1 MTDEKKPDAKKG
13 IPNGFLWF
21 LMAAFLM
28 ALMVQSLIET
38 KVANVAFSYQ
48 LEHLVN
54 LQLINPEDS
63 RKIALNDNLVTFSGK
78 FRENTTEE
86 GKKRYK
92 FLELLDANHQL
103 ASEKVNIQNELKE
116 TRGSVEESAEW
127 FLRFSGIPIPK
138 DGYVVVDDFYNSND
152 QDYNVVIKDLKSSP
166 TNSLA
171 ELKSQFNTLKSGSSD
186 VAVAKFGKDL
196 SELIHNFRSPQLG
209 IGSESIKQN
218 LKDLEKQVQDIN
230 NINATAADRL
240 NVYDKAL
247 SDLQFI
253 VNDLNEF
260 EGHARLTK

>member
-78 FRENTTEE
+78 FRENYTEE
-86 GKKRYK
+86 GKKRFK

-103 ASEKVNIQNELKE
+103 VSEKNTLQGELKDM
-116 TRGSVEESAEW
+116 RGNVEESADW

-152 QDYNVVIKDLKSSP
+152 QDYSAVIKELKSSP
-166 TNSLA
+166 TISLA
-171 ELKSQFNTLKSGSSD
+171 ELKSQYATLKNNPNDAS
-186 VAVAKFGKDL
+186 VAKFGKDL
-196 SELIHNFRSPQLG
+196 SELIRNFRSP
-209 IGSESIKQN
+209 S
-218 LKDLEKQVQDIN
+218 LE
-230 NINATAADRL
+230 
-240 NVYDKAL
+240 
-247 SDLQFI
+247 
-253 VNDLNEF
+253 
-260 EGHARLTK
+260 